1 MRWFTENEREFRH
14 IEKDLKL
21 NFLNWKDEK
30 EQNGTASLIV
40 RARKTC
46 NKMEIKMN
54 LNGEEMIMKIEKSE
68 FQTKTVIGVGRFLTQ
83 KIIRVDKIEKLIG
96 HEVHGVSF
104 TMFKKNEVSNS
115 MLTNIYMRRSD
126 AFFCFIVV
134 RRTYCLPT
142 LMNLQG
148 RFGYRR

>member
-1 MRWFTENEREFRH
+1 M
-14 IEKDLKL
+14 
-21 NFLNWKDEK
+21 NWKDEK
-30 EQNGTASLIV
+30 EQNGTASLVV

-46 NKMEIKMN
+46 NKMEIEMK

-96 HEVHGVSF
+96 HEVHGANF
-104 TMFKKNEVSNS
+104 TMLKKKEISNS
-115 MLTNIYMRRSD
+115 MLTNIYMRRSN

-134 RRTYCLPT
+134 RRADCLPT

-148 RFGYRR
+148 